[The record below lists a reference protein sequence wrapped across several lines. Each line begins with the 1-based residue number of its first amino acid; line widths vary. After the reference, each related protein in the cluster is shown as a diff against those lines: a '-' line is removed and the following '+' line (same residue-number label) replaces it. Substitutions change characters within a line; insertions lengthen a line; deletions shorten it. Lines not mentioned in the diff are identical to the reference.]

1 MVRGVVRSR
10 RLSRA
15 THVAAFAAGA
25 VIATALG
32 VGAIPRDEVR
42 PAAARYR
49 TLDSFAQ
56 ALAYVSNNYVDEADE
71 QKLLHDAT
79 RGMVAGLDQ
88 HSVFLSP
95 RRYQRLR
102 QDTEGEFG
110 QVGITLGPGT
120 TDDRDAKSRPWPFVD
135 DVVAGSPADLAGIQ
149 IDDRVVE
156 INGVAT
162 ADPGKERKE
171 AGAWEAV
178 LRGPSGTRVRVTI
191 SRLGWNQPRELSLVR
206 AQVKVPSVEQLAYAK
221 GLGYVAVSRF
231 QEATASDVTAALTS
245 LKKTGHLS
253 GLILD
258 LRGNPGGLLDQAVSV
273 ADLFLESGG
282 IVTIRGRQGSVE
294 DHVAH
299 KPGTWSGFPMVVLV
313 DAGSASAAEILAGA
327 LQDQKR
333 ATLVGLQTYGK
344 GSVQT
349 FFDLDDGSGLKLTTA
364 RYFTPSGKSLEGKGI
379 TPDKLVDAF
388 AGEDITVG
396 SGGAAAAGGGAGAD
410 DASLPGGTTSNDAR
424 IRDRL
429 HDDPQFAAALVILRR
444 AVDPGPRAR

>member
-1 MVRGVVRSR
+1 M
-10 RLSRA
+10 
-15 THVAAFAAGA
+15 T
-25 VIATALG
+25 
-32 VGAIPRDEVR
+32 DE
-42 PAAARYR
+42 
-49 TLDSFAQ
+49 
-56 ALAYVSNNYVDEADE
+56 
-71 QKLLHDAT
+71 H
-79 RGMVAGLDQ
+79 
-88 HSVFLSP
+88 
-95 RRYQRLR
+95 
-102 QDTEGEFG
+102 
-110 QVGITLGPGT
+110 
-120 TDDRDAKSRPWPFVD
+120 DAKSRPWPFVD
-135 DVVAGSPADLAGIQ
+135 DVVTGSPADLAGIQ
-149 IDDRVVE
+149 IDDRVVAIE
-156 INGVAT
+156 GDPT
-162 ADPGKERKE
+162 ADPGKEKKE

-191 SRLGWNQPRELSLVR
+191 SRQGWSQPREMSLVR
-206 AQVKVPSVEQLAYAK
+206 AQVKVPSVEQLGYEA
-221 GLGYVAVSRF
+221 GLGYLAISRF
-231 QEATASDVTAALTS
+231 QEATGADVIAALTA
-245 LKKTGHLS
+245 LKASGHLN
-253 GLILD
+253 GLLLD

-282 IVTIRGRQGSVE
+282 IVTIRGRQGAVE

-299 KPGTWSGFPMVVLV
+299 KPGTWSGFPIVCLV

-379 TPDKLVDAF
+379 TPDHLVDAF
-388 AGEDITVG
+388 APEEITAGE
-396 SGGAAAAGGGAGAD
+396 GGADAD

-444 AVDPGPRAR
+444 AVDPSPRAN